1 MKLSDRIKAA
11 RKHAG
16 LTQSQLAERVG
27 IAQTAISQ
35 LESGKTLR
43 SSYLPQIAEACG
55 VSVIWLASNIGP
67 MIIAPAQAAFF
78 QRQAKENWAALE
90 EGMSMASE
98 MSEQEGSAISE
109 LVPISVW
116 DDDTPLDDD
125 EVEIPFLR
133 EVELSA
139 GSGRTV
145 IEKSDTAKLRFGK
158 RSLRSHNVQFD
169 QAVCVTVSGNSM
181 EPVLPD
187 GSTVGVNK
195 GQTSI
200 TDGKMYALKH
210 DGQLRVKVLYRMPGG
225 GIRMRSFNQAE
236 HPDETYT
243 PEELEKNSIEVL
255 GRVFWG
261 ASFF

>member
-1 MKLSDRIKAA
+1 MNLSERIKAA
-11 RKHAG
+11 RRHAG
-16 LTQSQLAERVG
+16 LTQRELAEKVG

-43 SSYLPQIAEACG
+43 SSYLYQLAMACQ
-55 VSVIWLASNIGP
+55 VSPMWMLSGIGGMLMSP
-67 MIIAPAQAAFF
+67 LQPFDHE
-78 QRQAKENWAALE
+78 QAKKEWEAYE
-90 EGMSMASE
+90 EGFAI
-98 MSEQEGSAISE
+98 GLANGALPPVSAGAE
-109 LVPISVW
+109 PIVVW
-116 DDDTPLDDD
+116 DDDTPLEDD

-145 IEKSDTAKLRFGK
+145 IEQSATAKLRFGK
-158 RSLRSHNVQFD
+158 RSLRAQGVQFD
-169 QAVCVTVSGNSM
+169 QAVCVVVSGNSM

-187 GSTVGVNK
+187 GSTVGVDTGNVAV
-195 GQTSI
+195 
-200 TDGKMYALKH
+200 TDGKIYALKH
-210 DGQLRVKVLYRMPGG
+210 DGQLRVKTLYRVPGG

-236 HPDETYT
+236 HPDEVYT
-243 PEELEKNSIEVL
+243 LDEMAKNGIEII